1 MEGAASGTPFLVAG
15 YLITWAVLVWYV
27 WRLERRSREV
37 RRAIDA
43 AGPAR
48 RAVYAS
54 GPAAVAR
61 EEMESSP

>member
-1 MEGAASGTPFLVAG
+1 MEGAASGTPFLIAG
-15 YLITWAVLVWYV
+15 YAITWAVLLWYV

-48 RAVYAS
+48 HMIEAS
-54 GPAAVAR
+54 GPAAVPR
-61 EEMESSP
+61 EEAESSA

>member
-1 MEGAASGTPFLVAG
+1 MEGVASGTPFLVAG

-48 RAVYAS
+48 RTIDAS
-54 GPAAVAR
+54 GPAAVPR
-61 EEMESSP
+61 EETESSA

>member
-15 YLITWAVLVWYV
+15 YLITWVVLIWYV
-27 WRLERRSREV
+27 WRLEGRSREV

-48 RAVYAS
+48 RTINAS
-54 GPAAVAR
+54 GPASVPR
-61 EEMESSP
+61 EETESSA

>member
-15 YLITWAVLVWYV
+15 YLITWAVLIWYV
-27 WRLERRSREV
+27 WRLERRSREA

-48 RAVYAS
+48 RTIDAP
-54 GPAAVAR
+54 GPR
-61 EEMESSP
+61 PLPGEEVESSA

>member
-43 AGPAR
+43 AGPA
-48 RAVYAS
+48 AV
-54 GPAAVAR
+54 PR
-61 EEMESSP
+61 EETESSA

>member
-1 MEGAASGTPFLVAG
+1 MEGAASGTPFRVAG

-48 RAVYAS
+48 RTIDAS
-54 GPAAVAR
+54 GPAAVPR
-61 EEMESSP
+61 EETESSA

>member
-37 RRAIDA
+37 GRAIDA

-48 RAVYAS
+48 RTIDAS
-54 GPAAVAR
+54 GPAAVPR
-61 EEMESSP
+61 EETESSA

>member
-43 AGPAR
+43 SGPAR
-48 RAVYAS
+48 RTIDAS
-54 GPAAVAR
+54 GPAAVPR
-61 EEMESSP
+61 EETESSA